1 MPAKSA
7 KQERFMRAVAENPK
21 FAKKVDVPQSVGK
34 EYIGK
39 ARGGSMKLCSA
50 CKSPAKC
57 KAAGMCLAKKT
68 ATAKMGGVMKY
79 KAGGTTKMA
88 KGGAFAKTF
97 SGRSGDSAEFQTER
111 GRSMSEGMQ
120 RGRALTEEEMR
131 SNKAIKKPA
140 AKAKGGKMKAYKAGG
155 KIDGCAMRGKT
166 KGTMR

>member
-7 KQERFMRAVAENPK
+7 KQERLMQAVANNPK
-21 FAKKVDVPQSVGK
+21 FAKEVGIPQSVGK

-68 ATAKMGGVMKY
+68 ATAKMGGAMKY
-79 KAGGTTKMA
+79 KEGGKLDMVEKNGKMVP
-88 KGGAFAKTF
+88 AFAADGK
-97 SGRSGDSAEFQTER
+97 GK
-111 GRSMSEGMQ
+111 M
-120 RGRALTEEEMR
+120 
-131 SNKAIKKPA
+131 
-140 AKAKGGKMKAYKAGG
+140 AKGGKMKAYKKGG
-155 KIDGCAMRGKT
+155 SIDGCAMRGKT